1 MSKIKPG
8 LGRGLDALINPQSR
22 QDLEKPIAVSTNN
35 ISKDDGKTFDVLVKI
50 PVNNIVPNPYQPRTE
65 FEPHALD
72 ELKKSIL
79 QNGLI
84 QPITVRRNDQNA
96 YELISGERRL
106 RACKDIG
113 YKDIP
118 AYIIDVKTKEAMVAL
133 ALIENIQRENLNA
146 IEIAVAY
153 KRLLEECNLSH
164 EEIAI
169 KVGKDRT
176 TITNSLRLLKL
187 PKEVQDSLVSN
198 EISAGHARALINLP
212 YEQQQ
217 RDILKLIIKNS
228 LSVRKVEALVKE
240 LITGKDK
247 KTTSKGSSEII
258 TKKSAS
264 LADVENKLRMLFGTK
279 VQCKQKNDGSGEIS
293 IEFYSNEELER
304 LFELFDLIETNYNY
318 NTIAF
323 CVLFCSGSGSNGTR
337 LSFKRPNYRFLK
349 YQRFCVCNAEITYGS
364 CFKKCINS
372 GVGAVL

>member
-113 YKDIP
+113 YKEIP

-247 KTTSKGSSEII
+247 KTTSKGSSETI

-304 LFELFDLIETNYNY
+304 LFELFDLIETNHN
-318 NTIAF
+318 
-323 CVLFCSGSGSNGTR
+323 
-337 LSFKRPNYRFLK
+337 
-349 YQRFCVCNAEITYGS
+349 
-364 CFKKCINS
+364 
-372 GVGAVL
+372 

>member
-113 YKDIP
+113 YKEIP

-247 KTTSKGSSEII
+247 KTTSKGSSETI

-264 LADVENKLRMLFGTK
+264 LADVDNKLRMLFGTK

-304 LFELFDLIETNYNY
+304 LFELFDLIETNYN
-318 NTIAF
+318 
-323 CVLFCSGSGSNGTR
+323 
-337 LSFKRPNYRFLK
+337 
-349 YQRFCVCNAEITYGS
+349 
-364 CFKKCINS
+364 
-372 GVGAVL
+372 